1 MPLPKKSIKKNWIL
15 LITCLMMMS
24 SVYSQTASNNDC
36 IVPCSALKNALKL
49 KVEYEYCVNQLKIA
63 RDSIYFLEN
72 INLQKDSIIL
82 NKNKEISLLNDNI
95 VQKDKIVTEHSNR
108 AEFYKKEVAKQ
119 RRLKLLSIGSGI
131 LGVVASILFL

>member
-1 MPLPKKSIKKNWIL
+1 
-15 LITCLMMMS
+15 MMTS
-24 SVYSQTASNNDC
+24 LAHSQTPSSDNC

-72 INLQKDSIIL
+72 FNLQKDSIIL

>member
-1 MPLPKKSIKKNWIL
+1 
-15 LITCLMMMS
+15 MMTS
-24 SVYSQTASNNDC
+24 LVHSQTPSNDNC

-63 RDSIYFLEN
+63 RDSIYLLEN